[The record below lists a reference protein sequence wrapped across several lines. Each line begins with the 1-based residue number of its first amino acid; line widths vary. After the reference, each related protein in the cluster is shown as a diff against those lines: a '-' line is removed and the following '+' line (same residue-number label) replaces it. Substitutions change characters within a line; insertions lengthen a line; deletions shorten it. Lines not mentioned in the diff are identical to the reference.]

1 MLVHQK
7 QKDGPVNSSRSH
19 IYEVPGT
26 AKVKRIAY
34 DHYVANLEM
43 AVYRNDRG

>member
-7 QKDGPVNSSRSH
+7 QKDDP
-19 IYEVPGT
+19 EVPGT
-26 AKVKRIAY
+26 AKVRELITT
-34 DHYVANLEM
+34 YVANLEM